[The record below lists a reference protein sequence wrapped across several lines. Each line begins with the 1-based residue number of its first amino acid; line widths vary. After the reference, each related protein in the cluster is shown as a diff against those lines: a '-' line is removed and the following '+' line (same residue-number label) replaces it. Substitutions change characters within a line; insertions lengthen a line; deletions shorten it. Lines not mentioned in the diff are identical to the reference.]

1 MQQKRYAIFAGSG
14 FSYVR
19 LGTTIPKLVRKFFA
33 YFQDDNQRAMLL
45 YFRAFCIFNLKRTVL
60 NHEQHLRAW
69 YGHFSSAVDC
79 LRNYSMLLF
88 SNTIRQSFVDEQ
100 TLKILNHLL
109 FLVIPY
115 AIQNS
120 ENAVFFTNSIELSRV

>member
-19 LGTTIPKLVRKFFA
+19 LGATIPKLVRKFFA

-79 LRNYSMLLF
+79 LRNYSMLLYVLEYCSSIVRWWTDAQNIESF
-88 SNTIRQSFVDEQ
+88 AIFGHSIRD
-100 TLKILNHLL
+100 
-109 FLVIPY
+109 P
-115 AIQNS
+115 
-120 ENAVFFTNSIELSRV
+120 ELW